1 VDVLGEVN
9 QAAMPRDI
17 EVYYR
22 DQVYLIRR
30 ARDGRL
36 LLRDRE
42 HGTLAEL
49 IEAEDVAAAQ
59 GLVRAPFAGG
69 AWWMRVEDR
78 ERLERYSESG
88 VLPELAYVLPLWG
101 IEIERVMEFLGEY
114 AALLEEHSEERL
126 RARAWRVRAAIRRLK
141 EARSFDSPAVLPED
155 EFPDWTRE

>member
-1 VDVLGEVN
+1 
-9 QAAMPRDI
+9 MPRDI

-49 IEAEDVAAAQ
+49 IEAEAEDEALAQ

-69 AWWMRVEDR
+69 PWWMRVEDR

-101 IEIERVMEFLGEY
+101 IEIERVMDFLREY
-114 AALLEEHSEERL
+114 AALLEEHPEERM
-126 RARAWRVRAAIRRLK
+126 RARVWRVRAAVRRLK
-141 EARSFDSPAVLPED
+141 EARSFDSPAVLPES
-155 EFPDWTRE
+155 EFPEWTRE